1 VPDALPD
8 GVASLIVHGLFE
20 RSRCKGQLDAKTA
33 ASAYDAGEQLENTM
47 RLITFRASDGA
58 TELGA
63 VAADGRIAPISRAG
77 LPTDMIELIARWGRS

>member
-1 VPDALPD
+1 
-8 GVASLIVHGLFE
+8 
-20 RSRCKGQLDAKTA
+20 
-33 ASAYDAGEQLENTM
+33 M